1 MTQKLPYATGVA
13 CKKPKK
19 KKRKEKK
26 KDTVEMG
33 KSTIQ
38 ERQASYRKLGVESST
53 QLGHQLLSKSTGN
66 SFIEIKAEEASLRT
80 AADSE

>member
-1 MTQKLPYATGVA
+1 
-13 CKKPKK
+13 
-19 KKRKEKK
+19 
-26 KDTVEMG
+26 MG